1 MVNIGNIFT
10 RLKYWRIRFHVF
22 LSRSVGYVVIYV
34 TSLIFV
40 LKIWKLPFS
49 SIVGAS
55 FSVLAIIT
63 ALSALSF
70 TMAPCLSD
78 DDKRIVL
85 YSGENFF
92 HAAIFIIQAILLK
105 YAGEA
110 IGNSNHLELIT
121 GMTYLISRIID
132 LLSVISVVW
141 ATYTF
146 LNGYGKLSD
155 FFWKR
160 HISRFED
167 SRLSDDTSAKD

>member
-1 MVNIGNIFT
+1 MLNIGNIFT
-10 RLKYWRIRFHVF
+10 GLKYWRIRFHVF
-22 LSRSVGYVVIYV
+22 LSRSVGYFVIYI
-34 TSLIFV
+34 TSLIYV
-40 LKIWKLPFS
+40 LKIWKLPFG

-78 DDKRIVL
+78 DDKKTVL

-92 HAAIFIIQAILLK
+92 HASIFIIQAILLK

-110 IGNSNHLELIT
+110 IINSNHLELIT
-121 GMTYLISRIID
+121 GMTYFIGKTID
-132 LLSVISVVW
+132 LISVISVIW

-146 LNGYGKLSD
+146 LNGYRKLSD

-160 HISRFED
+160 HISRFEK
-167 SRLSDDTSAKD
+167 SQISDDISAVD